1 MSKQPM
7 PVMAWQAHTASNLTR
22 RYNRMKGL
30 KLFGIAL
37 SVAAVSVA
45 FASGWTVSVLTQ

>member
-1 MSKQPM
+1 
-7 PVMAWQAHTASNLTR
+7 
-22 RYNRMKGL
+22 MKGL